1 MMVIQKN
8 DQIANEGRRGRAREE
23 GPGAISGWP
32 SGRLCLDFAETLEN
46 QFSKRQR
53 ESLNSYSDLVSWS
66 KQAGIVTDT
75 EAKRL
80 VREGTIRPADAAAV
94 FKRAIALRQAVY
106 GIFSAVSG
114 GRQPHA
120 ADLAILNAELTGA
133 LTRCGIVPTAGGF
146 AWDWAD
152 DENALDRILWPVV
165 QSAATL
171 LTSGDLA
178 KVRGCA
184 SPDCS
189 SLFLDTSRNRSR
201 RWCEMK
207 TCGNQAKARRHYHRK
222 KAAH

>member
-1 MMVIQKN
+1 MVIQKN
-8 DQIANEGRRGRAREE
+8 DQSDNEGRRGRAREE
-23 GPGAISGWP
+23 SPGAISGWP
-32 SGRLCLDFAETLEN
+32 SGRLCLDFTETLEY
-46 QFSKRQR
+46 QFSKKRKDR
-53 ESLNSYSDLVSWS
+53 LNDYSDLVSWS

-114 GRQPHA
+114 GCQPSS
-120 ADLAILNAELTGA
+120 ADLSTLSEELRKA
-133 LTRCGIVPTAGGF
+133 LIRCRIIPTVDGF
-146 AWDWAD
+146 TWDWAD
-152 DENALDRILWPVV
+152 DEDELDRIIWPVA
-165 QSAATL
+165 QSAADL

-178 KVRGCA
+178 KLRECA
-184 SPDCS
+184 SPECS

-207 TCGNQAKARRHYHRK
+207 TCGNQAKARRHYQRK
-222 KAAH
+222 KAHR

>member
-1 MMVIQKN
+1 MVIRKN
-8 DQIANEGRRGRAREE
+8 DQSDNEGRRGRPREE
-23 GPGAISGWP
+23 SPGAISGWP
-32 SGRLCLDFAETLEN
+32 SGRLCLDFAETLLY

-114 GRQPHA
+114 GCQPHA

-133 LTRCGIVPTAGGF
+133 LIKCRIIPTVDGF
-146 AWDWAD
+146 TWDWAD
-152 DENALDRILWPVV
+152 DENELDRIIWPVA
-165 QSAATL
+165 QSAADL

-178 KVRGCA
+178 KLRECA
-184 SPDCS
+184 SPECS

-201 RWCEMK
+201 RWCDMK
-207 TCGNQAKARRHYHRK
+207 ICGNRAKAHRHYHRK
-222 KAAH
+222 KADH